1 MTKLRIELDENNMV
15 RAARRRMTTEVV
27 FFCFF
32 FSPSWGVFVFC
43 WKVNSQTFFK
53 ECVLFV
59 DQGEL
64 SGPQLQAGMVP
75 VFVARSQR
83 TLPPPWHTS
92 FQIVFDSKD
101 SVFFFFKLQLLRLEL
116 SALTGSRDAQCD
128 GQQRTG
134 CYSAGAAL
142 HGDPG
147 TQTAVVQRQTGTAVA
162 CPGVLRP
169 PKATTTFAH
178 FDRTGSAGR
187 GALNPFV
194 CAACCVTAPS
204 DHAFRVLQNRK

>member
-1 MTKLRIELDENNMV
+1 M
-15 RAARRRMTTEVV
+15 
-27 FFCFF
+27 FCL
-32 FSPSWGVFVFC
+32 
-43 WKVNSQTFFK
+43 KMNSQTFLKSAGSSLIKVNHHLAAPSRRGSRIRSKESGDIAPTLAYIHSNCIRFK
-53 ECVLFV
+53 GQRLFSNYSCS
-59 DQGEL
+59 DWNYE
-64 SGPQLQAGMVP
+64 PY
-75 VFVARSQR
+75 
-83 TLPPPWHTS
+83 T
-92 FQIVFDSKD
+92 D
-101 SVFFFFKLQLLRLEL
+101 
-116 SALTGSRDAQCD
+116 SRDAQCD

-169 PKATTTFAH
+169 PKATTTFAN
-178 FDRTGSAGR
+178 FDRTGSPGR
-187 GALNPFV
+187 GALDPFV